1 MMAENFPKQMKKQ
14 SQTEE
19 ILQMLQIRQKKKK
32 YPAHQELSK
41 KRRNESQIAKFSTEI
56 HEAIDNRI
64 FSNYKEKK

>member
-1 MMAENFPKQMKKQ
+1 M
-14 SQTEE
+14 
-19 ILQMLQIRQKKKK
+19 LQMRQKKK

-64 FSNYKEKK
+64 FSNCKEKPNLDFYIS